1 MKLIIPKLHK
11 DYISSDDTYQ
21 MIIEDIYNQEHYLYT
36 VIDLKPDNKLRYLF
50 DIKFNLKGN
59 YKYYLITNDEWEYDY
74 LDYDNIYKSTYN
86 DNDFNLTSLQSN
98 GLLLVQGNILLVTSC
113 FLGTIKNLDDN
124 CTTTSLI
131 VNQSE
136 PNEPTRDIKYKYK
149 CMNVITTGLF
159 NIESEEEEEIIYKE
173 KNTYVTYE
181 G

>member
-11 DYISSDDTYQ
+11 DYISSDDIYQ
-21 MIIEDIYNQEHYLYT
+21 MIIEDIYNQEYYIYT

-74 LDYDNIYKSTYN
+74 LDYDNIYKSTC
-86 DNDFNLTSLQSN
+86 NDFNLTSLQSN
-98 GLLLVQGNILLVTSC
+98 GLLLVHGNTLLATNR
-113 FLGTIKNLDDN
+113 FLGAIKVLDDK

-131 VNQSE
+131 INQSE
-136 PNEPTRDIKYKYK
+136 PNEPTGDIKYK